1 MTDSK
6 RSSGTAIVVFALMY
20 LILDS
25 LVAMLLL
32 LGRFSV
38 FRSIFYIYWSN
49 FVVFPAFGLI
59 YFFFTVIRRNINWAS
74 LVICSISI
82 TLFGVYVYATHIEP
96 RSLKIVE
103 IEIHTDKIK
112 TDLVI
117 AHISDIQTTSVGA
130 YEQKVFEKLGQ
141 LNPDI
146 IFHTGDLIQL
156 HNAEDYQ
163 EQLHRIA
170 ELFKRLKPRYGVF
183 NVMGNVDHQLMAEGF
198 DRMSG
203 VRTLINRNKE
213 IVGDG
218 FKLDVLGLSCAQS
231 MRGDKATIVKWLENS
246 RDSFTIILGHA
257 PDYLLDIMDVD
268 IDLCLAGHT
277 HGGQVNLPFVGP
289 LLNASNT
296 PKSWANGFRRFDHTA
311 LNVSSGIGTERAN
324 GLPAIRFNCPPTI
337 SIIRITGRQKEAKQT
352 GE

>member
-6 RSSGTAIVVFALMY
+6 RSSVTAIIVFGLMY
-20 LILDS
+20 LIFDS
-25 LVAMLLL
+25 LVAMLFL

-38 FRSIFYIYWSN
+38 FRSIFCMYWSN

-59 YFFFTVIRRNINWAS
+59 YFFFTVIRKKNNWAS

-82 TLFGVYVYATHIEP
+82 ALFGVYVYASLIEP
-96 RSLKIVE
+96 RSLQIVE

-117 AHISDIQTTSVGA
+117 AHISDIQSASVGA

-156 HNAEDYQ
+156 HDADDYQ

-183 NVMGNVDHQLMAEGF
+183 NVLGNVDHELMIQGL
-198 DRMSG
+198 DRMAG
-203 VRTLINRNKE
+203 TKTLINRNTE

-218 FKLDVLGLSCAQS
+218 FKLAVLGLSCAQS
-231 MRGDKATIVKWLENS
+231 MRGDRATVVKWLENS

-257 PDYLLDIMDVD
+257 PD
-268 IDLCLAGHT
+268 
-277 HGGQVNLPFVGP
+277 
-289 LLNASNT
+289 
-296 PKSWANGFRRFDHTA
+296 
-311 LNVSSGIGTERAN
+311 
-324 GLPAIRFNCPPTI
+324 
-337 SIIRITGRQKEAKQT
+337 
-352 GE
+352 